1 MAITP
6 AAPGNSGKAAP
17 SIPEGTS
24 FEPISTD
31 AGIELEAALPPVAP
45 LESLRPGVPIRN
57 AATPRDAALEIAPD
71 EPEIAQSSADHLPGS
86 SAAVVDELDAKFAQ
100 LLHEIHENRPGD
112 DLDIIRQAW
121 AFCLQQHEG
130 QKRASGEPYVVH
142 PLEVALV
149 LAELKMD
156 STAIAA
162 GLLHDAV
169 EDTDVTTVEIEKRFG
184 EQVAH
189 IVEGVTKLDRI
200 KFANREDQQAENI
213 RKMLLAMVTDVRV
226 VIIKLADRLH
236 NMRTLEHLP
245 AEKRQKIARETL
257 DIFAPLAHRLGMGKL
272 RGELE
277 DLAFRYTDPFAY
289 EQLATQV
296 EAMRGEGEH
305 FLEGIVKELEDKLR
319 EHKIAGRV
327 EWRIKRLY
335 SIQQK
340 LVDQK
345 IPVDQVYDLLA
356 IRVIC
361 QTVQDCYALLGLLH
375 SIWRP
380 VPGRIKDFIAMPR
393 PNLYQS
399 LHTTLI
405 APGGHQFEVQIRTEE
420 MHRVAEEGIAAHWK
434 YKAGDTVT
442 AKDEARLAWVR
453 QLMDWQRE
461 MSDPNEF
468 MSTLKI
474 DLYPEEVYTFT
485 PKGKVV
491 VLPKDASPI
500 DFAYAI
506 HTEVGNT
513 TTGAKVNG
521 RIVPLR
527 TKLRNGDIV
536 EISTQAGHAP
546 SRDWLSFTKS
556 SRARNK
562 IKHWINEHQRERAI
576 EIGQK
581 LLDREARKYKMALS
595 KYHEADYDRIAAE
608 YGLTTQAELLAG
620 VGFGKYS
627 ARQVLNKL
635 EPGSTIAAEP
645 PSQPGVIGNTLGH
658 MSDAVKR
665 VFFGKGSDSL
675 QVEGQDDLLVYRA
688 RCCNPIRGEEII
700 GYVTRG
706 KGVAVHARSCPN
718 VQNLLYESDRRIQV
732 EWAPLPGTGG
742 APGAPKP
749 QTYPV
754 KLTVL
759 CDDRSGLLKEF
770 TAIISDDGTNI
781 RSSASNSTAD
791 GGAVVDFVV
800 ETVDVRHLNRL
811 VDKLRRV
818 QGVRDVQR
826 IQKI

>member
-1 MAITP
+1 MISEPHTTAAERASKP
-6 AAPGNSGKAAP
+6 AALSEVVRAA
-17 SIPEGTS
+17 
-24 FEPISTD
+24 D
-31 AGIELEAALPPVAP
+31 PVDP
-45 LESLRPGVPIRN
+45 
-57 AATPRDAALEIAPD
+57 
-71 EPEIAQSSADHLPGS
+71 AQLTAKDSSAEHLRGS
-86 SAAVVDELDAKFAQ
+86 SAATVSEIDAKFFR
-100 LLHEIHENRPGD
+100 LLQEVHHNRPGD
-112 DLDIIRQAW
+112 DLEIIRKAW
-121 AFCLQQHEG
+121 AFCLSQHEG
-130 QKRASGEPYVVH
+130 QKRASGEPYAVH
-142 PLEVALV
+142 PLEVGMV

-169 EDTDVTTVEIEKRFG
+169 EDTDVTSEQIEELFG

-189 IVEGVTKLDRI
+189 IVEGVTKLDKI
-200 KFANREDQQAENI
+200 KFANREDHQAENI

-236 NMRTLEHLP
+236 NMRTLEHLKP
-245 AEKRQKIARETL
+245 EKRQKIAQETL

-289 EQLATQV
+289 EQLSTEV
-296 EAMRGEGEH
+296 EALRHEGEV
-305 FLEGIVKELEDKLR
+305 FLAGVTRQLEARLAELT
-319 EHKIAGRV
+319 IPGRV

-340 LVDQK
+340 LQDQK
-345 IPVDQVYDLLA
+345 IPVDQVFDLLA
-356 IRVIC
+356 VRVIC
-361 QTVQDCYALLGLLH
+361 QTKEQCWAILGIVH
-375 SIWRP
+375 SLWP
-380 VPGRIKDFIAMPR
+380 AVPGRIKDFVSTPR
-393 PNLYQS
+393 PNQYQS
-399 LHTTLI
+399 LHTTVI
-405 APGGHQFEVQIRTEE
+405 APGGHQFEVQIRTED

-453 QLMDWQRE
+453 QLMEWQRE

-468 MSTLKI
+468 MSTLKM
-474 DLYPEEVYTFT
+474 DMYPDEVYTFT

-536 EISTQAGHAP
+536 EISTQTGHAP

-581 LLDREARKYKMALS
+581 LLDREARKYKIPLS
-595 KYHEADYDRIAAE
+595 KYGDPDYISVASE
-608 YGLTTQAELLAG
+608 YGLGTKAELLAG

-635 EPGSTIAAEP
+635 EPGSTIAVEP
-645 PSQPGVIGNTLGH
+645 TGEPGVISNKIDQ

-732 EWAPLPGTGG
+732 EWAPLPGP
-742 APGAPKP
+742 ASGAPKP

-754 KLTVL
+754 KLTIL
-759 CDDRSGLLKEF
+759 CDDRAGLLKEF

-781 RSSASNSTAD
+781 RSSASNVTAD
-791 GGAVVDFVV
+791 GGAVIDFVI
-800 ETVDVRHLNRL
+800 ETIDVRHLNRL